1 MCKCEQWVVTAIKY
15 SEICH
20 RPLVCIYWRSTYL
33 HGSAEIAASSLTT
46 PTWSGFSLK
55 ALGRYYPYLAHGAL
69 FALFCFVFTSSQSLS
84 HSSHPVSLLQVRPRP
99 CFIPF
104 YSSASPCPVPTPP
117 AAIPMCLVY
126 ILLLICILTKCL
138 LLLRGHTFLICIS
151 VICCLLLFLSFFSG
165 LNVKLHSCCRGV
177 PLSRLLFRAG
187 HPSHFTMHFSDHRHR
202 GGSNSPFHKW
212 CCSDHPKA
220 CLLMT
225 TILNWGGCC
234 TSSDIWQCLGTCLL
248 VTAGG
253 RCCGHLVG
261 RGPGCC

>member
-15 SEICH
+15 SEICR
-20 RPLVCIYWRSTYL
+20 RPLVCIYWRSAYPSWVSRNRCVFPDHSYL
-33 HGSAEIAASSLTT
+33 KWFLPQGLRALLSVPGTWGLVCFVLFCLHEQPEFITLLTPSIIALSETT
-46 PTWSGFSLK
+46 PLLYSF
-55 ALGRYYPYLAHGAL
+55 L
-69 FALFCFVFTSSQSLS
+69 FLCL
-84 HSSHPVSLLQVRPRP
+84 
-99 CFIPF
+99 
-104 YSSASPCPVPTPP
+104 PCPVPTPP
-117 AAIPMCLVY
+117 AAVLMCLVY

-138 LLLRGHTFLICIS
+138 LLLHGHTFLICIS

-177 PLSRLLFRAG
+177 PLSCLLFCAG

-248 VTAGG
+248 VTARG
-253 RCCGHLVG
+253 RCCRHLVG
-261 RGPGCC
+261 RGPACC